1 MPFPLPSFIK
11 KITTWPCIIKWDC
24 GLFLSKTGRCYSC
37 ASAEKCKVGLI
48 LAREKKKLYSFT
60 VFFQAFAFVLPQE
73 HVNLFGSFQL
83 CALHVQHLLSSFWT
97 CFYLCLAF
105 EKSLS
110 LVFYITDM
118 ISHCQ
123 IFSAGFCTLKFHYS
137 LHYPFPFGILPKGR
151 WFFIL
156 QLSDCISE

>member
-1 MPFPLPSFIK
+1 M
-11 KITTWPCIIKWDC
+11 
-24 GLFLSKTGRCYSC
+24 
-37 ASAEKCKVGLI
+37 
-48 LAREKKKLYSFT
+48 YSFT

-137 LHYPFPFGILPKGR
+137 LHYPFPFGIFPKGR

-156 QLSDCISE
+156 QLSDCISENHTFYILLRWPVNFPPNFSYFPFESSTWFFLCSSL